1 MMKPTNN
8 TLIIPVILCGG
19 SGTRLWPLS
28 RSNFP
33 KQFLPLSGDGSN
45 QSLFQQTTMRIN
57 AIGTSQSE
65 LGKILIVTNEEH
77 RFLILDQLR
86 ELRDIDAALL
96 LEPVS
101 RNTTAALTLAAFQ
114 ALEDRSK
121 ENKNWEKSCDPIL
134 VVTPADQIVQNQE
147 AFLEAIRDCIALV
160 ADDTR
165 KKTIA
170 ILGIKPKAPE
180 TGYGYIRCE
189 GSKGKNNEFSVA
201 KFVEKPDQKTA
212 QTYFVDG
219 NYLWNSGIFVLRA
232 STWLAAATQH
242 CPNIM
247 RATEAAWRTKTV
259 DESGKVAFV
268 RPDKISFA
276 SIPSESIDYAVIEKC
291 AVGADVSN
299 VRGTVADDVEG
310 AFIVKMVE
318 LDAGWSDL
326 GAWDAV
332 WQAGKQDGQGNVTT
346 GDTLLADTKNS
357 LVYSSTRLVGVVG
370 VENLVIVET
379 ADAVLVADRKN
390 SQDVKSITNQL
401 GAHQREEGNWHRKVS
416 RPWGWYDTVDEGER
430 FKVKRI
436 QVKPGARLSLQMH
449 RHRAEHWI
457 VVKGIA
463 EITKGEKVICLR
475 ENESTY
481 ISIGE
486 KHRLSNPG
494 NELLEIIEVQSGSYL
509 EEDDIVRF
517 EDIYH
522 RS

>member
-170 ILGIKPKAPE
+170 ILGITP
-180 TGYGYIRCE
+180 T
-189 GSKGKNNEFSVA
+189 
-201 KFVEKPDQKTA
+201 
-212 QTYFVDG
+212 
-219 NYLWNSGIFVLRA
+219 
-232 STWLAAATQH
+232 
-242 CPNIM
+242 
-247 RATEAAWRTKTV
+247 
-259 DESGKVAFV
+259 
-268 RPDKISFA
+268 
-276 SIPSESIDYAVIEKC
+276 
-291 AVGADVSN
+291 
-299 VRGTVADDVEG
+299 
-310 AFIVKMVE
+310 
-318 LDAGWSDL
+318 
-326 GAWDAV
+326 
-332 WQAGKQDGQGNVTT
+332 
-346 GDTLLADTKNS
+346 
-357 LVYSSTRLVGVVG
+357 
-370 VENLVIVET
+370 
-379 ADAVLVADRKN
+379 
-390 SQDVKSITNQL
+390 
-401 GAHQREEGNWHRKVS
+401 
-416 RPWGWYDTVDEGER
+416 
-430 FKVKRI
+430 
-436 QVKPGARLSLQMH
+436 
-449 RHRAEHWI
+449 
-457 VVKGIA
+457 
-463 EITKGEKVICLR
+463 
-475 ENESTY
+475 
-481 ISIGE
+481 
-486 KHRLSNPG
+486 
-494 NELLEIIEVQSGSYL
+494 
-509 EEDDIVRF
+509 
-517 EDIYH
+517 
-522 RS
+522 